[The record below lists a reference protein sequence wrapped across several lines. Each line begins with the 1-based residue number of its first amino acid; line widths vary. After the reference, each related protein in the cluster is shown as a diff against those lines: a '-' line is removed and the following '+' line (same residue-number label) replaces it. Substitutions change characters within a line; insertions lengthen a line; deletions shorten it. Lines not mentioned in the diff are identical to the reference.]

1 MKLTTQNKSQLKS
14 VTQLGFTIGILELT
28 TEILVVIYIVTSIMT
43 ICNSLGELMR
53 AHEMSCHV
61 TLSCHV
67 ISCHFGPTTLYGC
80 TLLLGLQSFVV
91 HLYILGI
98 IAHLLPSVFCT
109 RLLITFIRYYISCA
123 YQLGIG
129 LIFPETG
136 FALNALVWIFSCVLL
151 LLMLI
156 RRSRERAAAAAA
168 AVARVCGKSLA

>member
-1 MKLTTQNKSQLKS
+1 
-14 VTQLGFTIGILELT
+14 
-28 TEILVVIYIVTSIMT
+28 MT

-123 YQLGIG
+123 YQGGKNFFVPTPPTTKPISTHNQDFDLIIIHFDICWRFHVWSMFPIICATQALQGVSRRRLGSPRTM
-129 LIFPETG
+129 L
-136 FALNALVWIFSCVLL
+136 AVLY
-151 LLMLI
+151 
-156 RRSRERAAAAAA
+156 R
-168 AVARVCGKSLA
+168 